1 MASKIEQCIDD
12 IEQYIDSCKYKSFS
26 TTHIICEKNELE
38 NLVSDLR
45 KRAPEEIKQYQKIIH
60 NREAIIA
67 DAEAKAKEL
76 IGIFYKTFC
85 NNICIFSCNIIIL

>member
-45 KRAPEEIKQYQKIIH
+45 KRRH
-60 NREAIIA
+60 RCF
-67 DAEAKAKEL
+67 L
-76 IGIFYKTFC
+76 
-85 NNICIFSCNIIIL
+85 